1 MTVAIRMNSSR
12 QIRDL
17 FISYSSKDA
26 EFVAKLAKNLASAG
40 MKVWWDKMEMKVG
53 DSLHKKIQDAISNS
67 AWLGIVL
74 SPHSVSSQW
83 VEKELTAGLT
93 RELEMKEVF
102 VLPILY
108 KDCEIPLFLKDKVY
122 ADFRNSFNS
131 GFEVLLNRIDAPIKP
146 AIMDRL
152 MSGMPSKISASFAR
166 IETQNR
172 KIYLDDL
179 IAKLASS
186 SVGEKTAALTAL
198 FVIRDK
204 DLSGHLLRMAKDS
217 SSSVRR
223 FAVFYLGE
231 LRARYSISV
240 VSELL
245 SDKSQEV
252 RAAARD
258 AYRKINGTRA

>member
-1 MTVAIRMNSSR
+1 MNLSR

-26 EFVAKLAKNLASAG
+26 EFVERLAKHLGSSG
-40 MKVWWDKMEMKVG
+40 MKVWWDRMEMKVG
-53 DSLHKKIQDAISNS
+53 DSLHQKIQNGISNS

-74 SPHSVSSQW
+74 SPHSVSSPW
-83 VEKELTAGLT
+83 VEKELSAGLAQ
-93 RELEMKEVF
+93 ELERKEVF

-108 KDCEIPLFLKDKVY
+108 KECDVPLFLKDKVY
-122 ADFRNSFNS
+122 ADFRNSYDQ
-131 GFEVLLNRIDAPIKP
+131 GFEALLKRIDAPIKP
-146 AIMDRL
+146 ALMKGL
-152 MSGMPSKISASFAR
+152 MSGTPSKISASFAS
-166 IETQNR
+166 IEARNR
-172 KIYLDDL
+172 KLYSEEL
-179 IAKLASS
+179 IGKLASP
-186 SVGEKTAALTAL
+186 SVGEKIAALTAL

-231 LRARYSISV
+231 LRARYSLAV

-258 AYRKINGTRA
+258 AYRKIGGAKIQ